1 MKAWKE
7 DFLKK
12 MEEASTQEHC
22 VTLSQ
27 IARELGIKHISSDTC
42 RFLLITFCKRNPGF
56 KPYILDGGSLFTHG
70 YASDNESFPVSF
82 FAGIWPGKTKC
93 PGGKT
98 EAEL

>member
-12 MEEASTQEHC
+12 MEEVSTQEHC

-27 IARELGIKHISSDTC
+27 IARELGIKHISSDTS
-42 RFLLITFCKRNPGF
+42 RELLITFCKRNPNF
-56 KPYILDGGSLFTHG
+56 HSFILDGGSLFTHG
-70 YASDNESFPVSF
+70 YVSDNEGFPVSF
-82 FAGIWPGKTKC
+82 FEGSWPGKTKC

-98 EAEL
+98 ETEL